1 MLRYATICC
10 PTSFVSIAKRVS
22 RASLIALALMVP
34 VVEAQTQ
41 QEIDPWEGYNRWM
54 FDFNGDTDRLIIR
67 PVAKGYDAIMPE
79 FGRIGVNNFFSN
91 FYDFNGALN
100 ALFQGR
106 IEQAL
111 DNTFRVVA
119 NSTIGLFGLFDV
131 ASMAGIPRYE
141 TDFGHTLS
149 IWGVPRGNFVVLPI
163 IGPSTV
169 RAAFGASIDAYM
181 SPTGQMMNDEAYW
194 GLRMFNVLDIRAG
207 LLDAEEIMTGDRYV
221 FFRDVYL
228 QSRAVLEAG
237 GQVKDDFSE
246 FNSDWDEDDF

>member
-1 MLRYATICC
+1 MIRYATARF
-10 PTSFVSIAKRVS
+10 PHYFASIAKRSARVS
-22 RASLIALALMVP
+22 LVALALVVP

-41 QEIDPWEGYNRWM
+41 EEIDPWEGYNRWI
-54 FDFNGDTDRLIIR
+54 FDFNDDADRWIIR

-79 FGRIGVNNFFSN
+79 FGRVGVNNFFSN

-100 ALFQGR
+100 ALLQGR
-106 IEQAL
+106 IERAVN
-111 DNTFRVVA
+111 NTFRVVA
-119 NSTIGLFGLFDV
+119 NSTIGLFGLLDV

-149 IWGVPRGNFVVLPI
+149 IWGVPRGNFLVLPI

-169 RAAFGASIDAYM
+169 RSSFGASIDAYI
-181 SPTGQMMNDEAYW
+181 SPSRQMMNDQAYW
-194 GLRMFNVLDIRAG
+194 GLRAFNVLDIRAS

-221 FFRDVYL
+221 FFRDAYL

-246 FNSDWDEDDF
+246 FDSDWDEDEF

>member
-1 MLRYATICC
+1 MVRLSTTDFPRRS
-10 PTSFVSIAKRVS
+10 TSLVAGVV
-22 RASLIALALMVP
+22 RAMLIAVALCATMVQAQP
-34 VVEAQTQ
+34 EA
-41 QEIDPWEGYNRWM
+41 DPWEGYNRWM
-54 FDFNGDTDRLIIR
+54 FEFNDDADRLIIR
-67 PVAKGYDAIMPE
+67 PVARGYDMIMPE
-79 FGRIGVNNFFSN
+79 FGRVGVNNFFSN

-100 ALFQGR
+100 ALLQGR
-106 IEQAL
+106 IEQAVN
-111 DNTFRVVA
+111 NTFRVVA
-119 NSTIGLFGLFDV
+119 NSTIGVFGLFDV

-149 IWGVPRGNFVVLPI
+149 IWGVPRGNFVMLPI
-163 IGPSTV
+163 LGPSTV

-194 GLRMFNVLDIRAG
+194 GLRVFNVLDIRAG

-246 FNSDWDEDDF
+246 FDNDWDEDDF